1 MKIENIEELRVL
13 IETGQRGSLTAAALE
28 LNCTPSA
35 ASAALKRLEA
45 RLNVRLFE
53 RSTRS
58 MRLTEQG
65 ELLIAYAERALGL
78 LEEGA
83 AIVSESAQALRGAI
97 RLTAPSSI
105 TRRLLLPW
113 FDEFMALHPEVE
125 LQLSISDSQLDLL
138 RDQLDVAI
146 RYGVLADSNLMAM
159 PLTIARP
166 VAVAAPA
173 YLAKHGTPQHPNEL
187 REHDCITYQLRG
199 KRHVDWQFNTPGGG
213 TLEVKVIGKR
223 SADDADI
230 AQQWC
235 VSSYGILHKSS
246 LDVHADIQAKR
257 LIPLFP
263 AFIGDDY
270 PLNAVLPSSRF
281 MPERVRALI
290 RFLQGK
296 FAELETVQHKPPRE

>member
-13 IETGQRGSLTAAALE
+13 IETGQRGSLTAAARE

-83 AIVSESAQALRGAI
+83 AIVSENAQALRGAI

-113 FDEFMALHPEVE
+113 FDEFMASHPEVE
-125 LQLSISDSQLDLL
+125 LQLSVSDSQLDLL

-146 RYGVLADSNLMAM
+146 RYGTLADSNLMAM

-173 YLAKHGTPQHPNEL
+173 YLARHGTPQQPSDL
-187 REHDCITYQLRG
+187 LQHDCITYQLRG
-199 KRHVDWQFNTPGGG
+199 KRYVDWQFTTPSGSPF
-213 TLEVKVIGKR
+213 EVKVSGRR

-235 VSSYGILHKSS
+235 VDGFGILFKSS
-246 LDVHADIQAKR
+246 LDVHADMRAGR
-257 LIPLFP
+257 LVQLFP
-263 AFIGDDY
+263 HYIGGDY

-281 MPERVRALI
+281 MPERVRALVK
-290 RFLQGK
+290 FLQGK
-296 FAELETVQHKPPRE
+296 FAALDKV